1 MSAETIK
8 LTADESLATSFEAA
22 RKLEISEAE
31 VDARF
36 AAIVAAEE
44 NLAASD
50 SAERERRAQ
59 AMRYKPSQG
68 FDINSMKAAG

>member
-8 LTADESLATSFEAA
+8 LTAEESLATSFEAA

-44 NLAASD
+44 NLAAGD
-50 SAERERRAQ
+50 DAERERRT
-59 AMRYKPSQG
+59 RVTSYKPSQG
-68 FDINSMKAAG
+68 FDINSLKAAG

>member
-1 MSAETIK
+1 MSAETIT
-8 LTADESLATSFEAA
+8 LTAEESLATSFEAA

-44 NLAASD
+44 NLAAVD
-50 SAERERRAQ
+50 NAERERRAQ